1 MNIGIID
8 VGIGNLGSLRNALYN
23 EGWDTVSVSAEDDL
37 AGLTHL
43 ILPGVGAFYAAMD
56 RLTQRGLVEPIRRFS
71 AQGKPLLG
79 ICLGMQILAESGT
92 EGGDIPGLGLIPG
105 RVIPITPGAGLR
117 LPHVGWNNAMQVA
130 KHPVLIGIRND
141 VDFYFVHS
149 YRFLATNA
157 ENVLAETDYGERF
170 PTIVANG
177 NVVGVQF
184 HPEKSQA
191 NGLRIL
197 DNFCRWNGAC

>member
-1 MNIGIID
+1 MNIGIVDI
-8 VGIGNLGSLRNALYN
+8 GIGNIGSLRNALY
-23 EGWDTVSVSAEDDL
+23 GQGLDTVSVRAAEEMAD
-37 AGLTHL
+37 LTHL
-43 ILPGVGAFYAAMD
+43 ILPGVGAFGAAMSK
-56 RLTQRGLVEPIRRFS
+56 LTENDLIQSIQQFV

-92 EGGDIPGLGLIPG
+92 EGGDISGLGLIPG
-105 RVIPITPGAGLR
+105 RVVPIARSEGMR
-117 LPHVGWNNAMQVA
+117 LPHIGWNNVKQVA
-130 KHPVLIGIRND
+130 KHRVLGGIRDD

-157 ENVLAETDYGERF
+157 ENVLAETEYGQRF
-170 PTIVANG
+170 PTMVANR

-184 HPEKSQA
+184 HPEKSQI

-197 DNFCRWNGAC
+197 DNFCQWNGMC